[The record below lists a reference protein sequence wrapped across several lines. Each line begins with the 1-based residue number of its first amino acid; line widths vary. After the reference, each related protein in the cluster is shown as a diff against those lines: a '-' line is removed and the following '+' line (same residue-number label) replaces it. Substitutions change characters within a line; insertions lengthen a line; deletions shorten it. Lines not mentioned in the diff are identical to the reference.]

1 MEGDGEGMVAVV
13 RGTKHALTVTLI
25 SDNHGNPTRKCFDT
39 SKKSTRVSLS
49 SVETNTDRSLGNVNA
64 PTCDIRC
71 ASSYRNIQFPDY
83 ESPYVSAI
91 FPRPMSSIFRSQ
103 DLFTQS
109 LRKYPSEKSSAEL
122 IQRIINYT
130 RTKNYVKKR
139 YSKSLRSLIRQSK
152 SEIKARDETSATEE
166 HPETDNQTCSA
177 KWDKDLSQNELLNY
191 TYDYLK
197 GATLVPRHTDVQYFS
212 EVKRVIRGR
221 LRDIICDK
229 PRASSVKDIEI
240 QRKRNNT
247 AAPRDAIR
255 STVVRHSASSN
266 IVNCQSKINPCF
278 CNRHPPVNDD
288 EILNRNEP
296 VQNLLSNLHPE
307 QNLLDGGTSQT
318 HLLDINGTEKETFE
332 NVINEWLKII
342 PVNYNLNAKDK
353 LKREQ
358 LINTLIKTLKDL
370 GQKYDFPELAK
381 NEIVKC
387 LDTLPMWHPDDSEN
401 DFKLK
406 VQIADDLVKRLINV
420 ADENFKTAISE
431 EVKKLPYDFNI
442 VNDKFINRTI
452 DKFIDKLTQVTL
464 NRPLKD
470 EEYKEKLRLEVI
482 SLLKDIPLQR
492 DSQRSDQLLKL
503 ADKFVEHIYQYKIYH
518 DKSKQT
524 VADFESNEIE
534 KKIYD
539 WFENIPELL
548 THKYNKNQYSDLVKV
563 FAKNLHKYNSK
574 KSKDINFQRKLHDDV
589 KEWLDRLTTRLNTK
603 LTSERFGVLSKDLIE
618 QIFGQAH
625 ASSIGGNLHE
635 DPAVSKIFQYITEW
649 YRNIPELTDY
659 KDDMTEKIK
668 ELTFQL
674 NGIQND
680 DNNFQ
685 NILADMRETIIH
697 WLENILNAKGLELDS
712 KIKDNLVNGLIL
724 KLTEEPV
731 RENDGNKNIG
741 LYKDVI
747 TWLKQVPFTKS
758 YDFTEQN
765 NLAGEFVV
773 RLMDIEKTSNEDTL
787 KNDVEEEI
795 KKLISKLSTND
806 DKDVSPDEIEKLKLK
821 VFTQMKITPL
831 GRKLWN
837 KRNNNLRKTLYENI
851 SKIIDSSLMLPEKLK
866 PSLKHKITDV
876 ILKNIKNN
884 TLDADKTISQ
894 ISNIMKQD
902 TSLTKNDIEIL
913 GKQIVE
919 KVNNVLLRHESLH
932 INPIAEEL
940 TKLKLS
946 SKTNI
951 SQEKSSVE
959 TDMDDSR
966 NRYERS
972 SQSSKLYNQDTP
984 SLHITSSKSSPLS
997 HDRIYVMDKE
1007 FETKNA
1013 PEKLRGI
1020 KQKTVC
1026 TVQNNVTQT
1035 DDLKN
1040 HGSNYEI
1047 QNEYN
1052 SNSRNYSKNENSK
1065 IVENRSKD
1073 TSVINNLDKAAK
1085 LFDKKIEQRK
1095 SLNKS
1100 QITRANRSEQ
1110 VDENIQT
1117 KTDKGINTSFL
1128 DEDFSTS
1135 MPITSSIKYPSVVL
1149 LSTTNN
1155 SFVTKTNNIE
1165 VETSDPLQ
1173 YLNKIKELI
1182 TNWLHHFP
1190 LNLNEHDKDELT
1202 NNIASDI
1209 LDRQKYIQLSDG
1221 TTEEKKELEHLKYHI
1236 FKRIHKLDNHEVVRD
1251 IISNVDCLNHRILSL
1266 KTPNLIQPTQER
1278 KEEIIEINLPDTD
1291 NIQTNIDES
1300 SNKIGEWFENFFPN
1314 LIDNFD
1320 EDKIQ
1325 ILARNLENLKINNN
1339 YDSSH
1344 IKKEIFQWI
1353 SGILNNIDVKKIC
1366 DVAESLKKHLCN
1378 TNITDTFILRQDTSE
1393 FLTENLCGVIIEW
1406 IRTTQ
1411 YRYKLQNEI
1420 QDYFAMVL
1428 ANDIKHVFAQSLSD
1442 NELNEHLIQEILRDL
1457 AMVTGESS
1465 DSAFHHAV
1473 ACDLLQFLKE
1483 LQLFHD
1489 LSDRETIN
1497 EFNENKVGISSK
1509 YLDDIKE
1516 AVVEWLNMLPLQ
1528 ESVPVRQIEDLITSL
1543 VDIIKDKILE
1553 DILNNESILKH
1564 HILRLL
1570 SKIPLRIDYQGLESQ
1585 VASLVAKLKD
1595 ILCDKQPETNK
1606 TTRDF
1611 KSQVNINREETPS
1624 AVYKQLLHNT
1634 VSKTL
1639 LDKITFE
1646 EQRSFNLMKEKLAD
1660 AFIDLHYSTGDE
1672 DFRNEFKNKLYRE
1685 ISKFCDDYLKRRPVS
1700 PIDSN
1705 RLQEDLH
1712 NLLKNV
1718 SLSTTGPKTNTSR
1731 QEQEENQL
1739 QESDFLRNESIREN
1753 KTTATKNASTQ
1764 STPQI
1769 SPTSLSLEDIEH
1781 LQKIRT
1787 RSEIQSKPE
1796 NATNN
1801 LSLKYYEDVGIQT
1814 TVVVSNNIHKSVQ
1827 TSNASMIEN
1836 VPIHREISPKVLIR
1850 EYYWDSSGSNQS
1862 FQILEPSKD
1871 LPPKEIA
1878 AKTKV
1883 TTKTQT
1889 EPTLNNEKQYLKQIS
1904 KTQKVQESI
1913 GKEISFAK
1921 DTETQTE
1928 DLQQNA
1934 ANKSRYVL
1942 QSKHLDD
1949 IPESQSITSEE
1960 QQNKISDTRLS
1971 LSKRRER
1978 TEESTDKIFEKE
1990 TADHLESFNKDRR
2003 KFKAPKATTMS
2014 ENLSPIIITEK
2025 RSERR
2030 VYASPEYITNDNRGS
2045 KVCCNCKNHLLTQC
2059 RNKPYTGC
2067 RQVSAKNTLR
2077 HCSKCFGGYCPHPSY
2092 FFSHSLAAVVV
2103 AMDGE
2108 GMVAVVRGLQGSGL
2122 AVTLLDSGRQFTLLP
2137 ENYSHSVPRTNG
2149 DGRRCYATV
2158 SQCTSNVARRESG
2171 VQATDGRYTSTYK
2184 MMHCHY
2190 TPTSPPDE
2198 VTEFPPQRPEICPA
2212 CKNRNASPSRNIES
2226 HVSNQTFCVG
2236 AESSRHTS
2244 LEKLKSGYQPEVVI
2258 RPKRCEE
2265 SPTREIFRQNS
2276 AEVEAIESYRRP
2288 TFCKTNDVRYL
2299 RDVSRKVRESMRS
2312 LSPPVIF
2319 LDV

>member
-1 MEGDGEGMVAVV
+1 
-13 RGTKHALTVTLI
+13 
-25 SDNHGNPTRKCFDT
+25 
-39 SKKSTRVSLS
+39 
-49 SVETNTDRSLGNVNA
+49 
-64 PTCDIRC
+64 
-71 ASSYRNIQFPDY
+71 
-83 ESPYVSAI
+83 
-91 FPRPMSSIFRSQ
+91 
-103 DLFTQS
+103 
-109 LRKYPSEKSSAEL
+109 
-122 IQRIINYT
+122 
-130 RTKNYVKKR
+130 
-139 YSKSLRSLIRQSK
+139 
-152 SEIKARDETSATEE
+152 
-166 HPETDNQTCSA
+166 
-177 KWDKDLSQNELLNY
+177 
-191 TYDYLK
+191 
-197 GATLVPRHTDVQYFS
+197 
-212 EVKRVIRGR
+212 
-221 LRDIICDK
+221 
-229 PRASSVKDIEI
+229 
-240 QRKRNNT
+240 
-247 AAPRDAIR
+247 
-255 STVVRHSASSN
+255 
-266 IVNCQSKINPCF
+266 
-278 CNRHPPVNDD
+278 
-288 EILNRNEP
+288 
-296 VQNLLSNLHPE
+296 
-307 QNLLDGGTSQT
+307 
-318 HLLDINGTEKETFE
+318 
-332 NVINEWLKII
+332 
-342 PVNYNLNAKDK
+342 
-353 LKREQ
+353 
-358 LINTLIKTLKDL
+358 
-370 GQKYDFPELAK
+370 
-381 NEIVKC
+381 
-387 LDTLPMWHPDDSEN
+387 
-401 DFKLK
+401 
-406 VQIADDLVKRLINV
+406 
-420 ADENFKTAISE
+420 
-431 EVKKLPYDFNI
+431 
-442 VNDKFINRTI
+442 
-452 DKFIDKLTQVTL
+452 
-464 NRPLKD
+464 
-470 EEYKEKLRLEVI
+470 
-482 SLLKDIPLQR
+482 
-492 DSQRSDQLLKL
+492 
-503 ADKFVEHIYQYKIYH
+503 
-518 DKSKQT
+518 
-524 VADFESNEIE
+524 
-534 KKIYD
+534 
-539 WFENIPELL
+539 
-548 THKYNKNQYSDLVKV
+548 
-563 FAKNLHKYNSK
+563 
-574 KSKDINFQRKLHDDV
+574 
-589 KEWLDRLTTRLNTK
+589 
-603 LTSERFGVLSKDLIE
+603 
-618 QIFGQAH
+618 
-625 ASSIGGNLHE
+625 
-635 DPAVSKIFQYITEW
+635 
-649 YRNIPELTDY
+649 
-659 KDDMTEKIK
+659 
-668 ELTFQL
+668 
-674 NGIQND
+674 
-680 DNNFQ
+680 
-685 NILADMRETIIH
+685 
-697 WLENILNAKGLELDS
+697 
-712 KIKDNLVNGLIL
+712 
-724 KLTEEPV
+724 
-731 RENDGNKNIG
+731 
-741 LYKDVI
+741 
-747 TWLKQVPFTKS
+747 
-758 YDFTEQN
+758 
-765 NLAGEFVV
+765 
-773 RLMDIEKTSNEDTL
+773 
-787 KNDVEEEI
+787 
-795 KKLISKLSTND
+795 
-806 DKDVSPDEIEKLKLK
+806 
-821 VFTQMKITPL
+821 MKITPL

-851 SKIIDSSLMLPEKLK
+851 SKIIDLCLLLPEKLK
-866 PSLKHKITDV
+866 PSLKYKITNV

-894 ISNIMKQD
+894 ISNMMKQD
-902 TSLTKNDIEIL
+902 TSLTAANIEIL

-932 INPIAEEL
+932 INPITEGL
-940 TKLKLS
+940 TKLKLN

-951 SQEKSSVE
+951 SQERSSVE

-966 NRYERS
+966 NHYEIS
-972 SQSSKLYNQDTP
+972 SQNSKLYNQDTP
-984 SLHITSSKSSPLS
+984 SLHITSSKSNPLNY
-997 HDRIYVMDKE
+997 DRIYVMDIE
-1007 FETKNA
+1007 SETKNA
-1013 PEKLRGI
+1013 SEKLKFI
-1020 KQKTVC
+1020 KQKPLC
-1026 TVQNNVTQT
+1026 TVHNNVTQT
-1035 DDLKN
+1035 DNLKN
-1040 HGSNYEI
+1040 HGINYEI
-1047 QNEYN
+1047 QIDYN
-1052 SNSRNYSKNENSK
+1052 SNSKNYSKNENSK
-1065 IVENRSKD
+1065 IEKNRSKD
-1073 TSVINNLDKAAK
+1073 TSIINNIHKAAK
-1085 LFDKKIEQRK
+1085 LFDKKIEERK

-1100 QITRANRSEQ
+1100 QITRASSEP

-1135 MPITSSIKYPSVVL
+1135 TPITSSIKYPSVVL

-1155 SFVTKTNNIE
+1155 SFVAKANSIE
-1165 VETSDPLQ
+1165 VDPLQ
-1173 YLNKIKELI
+1173 YLNKIKEII

-1190 LNLNEHDKDELT
+1190 LNLNEHDKDELI

-1221 TTEEKKELEHLKYHI
+1221 TTEEKEELEHLKYHI
-1236 FKRIHKLDNHEVVRD
+1236 FKRIHKLDNYEVVRD

-1266 KTPNLIQPTQER
+1266 KTPNLIQSTQER
-1278 KEEIIEINLPDTD
+1278 KEEIIEINLRDAD

-1300 SNKIGEWFENFFPN
+1300 SNKIGEWFKKFFPN

-1325 ILARNLENLKINNN
+1325 ILARNLENLKLNNN

-1353 SGILNNIDVKKIC
+1353 SGILNNIDIKKIC

-1406 IRTTQ
+1406 ITTTQ

-1420 QDYFAMVL
+1420 QDYFAVVL
-1428 ANDIKHVFAQSLSD
+1428 ANDIKHVCAQSLSD

-1483 LQLFHD
+1483 LKLFHD

-1528 ESVPVRQIEDLITSL
+1528 ESVTVRQIEDSITSL

-1570 SKIPLRIDYQGLESQ
+1570 SKIPLRVDNQGLESQ
-1585 VASLVAKLKD
+1585 VVSLVAKLKD

-1611 KSQVNINREETPS
+1611 ESQVNINREETPS

-1685 ISKFCDDYLKRRPVS
+1685 ISTFCDDYLKRRPVS

-1712 NLLKNV
+1712 NLLKNI
-1718 SLSTTGPKTNTSR
+1718 SLPTTGPKATMIR

-1753 KTTATKNASTQ
+1753 KTTATKNAWTQ

-1769 SPTSLSLEDIEH
+1769 SPTSLNLEDIEH
-1781 LQKIRT
+1781 LQKIRM

-1801 LSLKYYEDVGIQT
+1801 VTLKYYEDVGIQT
-1814 TVVVSNNIHKSVQ
+1814 TVVVSDNIHKSVQ

-1850 EYYWDSSGSNQS
+1850 EYYWDSNGSNQS
-1862 FQILEPSKD
+1862 CQILEPSKD

-1883 TTKTQT
+1883 TTNTQT
-1889 EPTLNNEKQYLKQIS
+1889 EPILNNEKQYLKQTS

-1942 QSKHLDD
+1942 QSKLLDD
-1949 IPESQSITSEE
+1949 IPESQNITSEE

-2030 VYASPEYITNDNRGS
+2030 VYASPKYIGNDNRES

-2092 FFSHSLAAVVV
+2092 FF
-2103 AMDGE
+2103 
-2108 GMVAVVRGLQGSGL
+2108 
-2122 AVTLLDSGRQFTLLP
+2122 F
-2137 ENYSHSVPRTNG
+2137 
-2149 DGRRCYATV
+2149 
-2158 SQCTSNVARRESG
+2158 
-2171 VQATDGRYTSTYK
+2171 
-2184 MMHCHY
+2184 
-2190 TPTSPPDE
+2190 
-2198 VTEFPPQRPEICPA
+2198 
-2212 CKNRNASPSRNIES
+2212 
-2226 HVSNQTFCVG
+2226 
-2236 AESSRHTS
+2236 
-2244 LEKLKSGYQPEVVI
+2244 
-2258 RPKRCEE
+2258 KRD
-2265 SPTREIFRQNS
+2265 F
-2276 AEVEAIESYRRP
+2276 
-2288 TFCKTNDVRYL
+2288 
-2299 RDVSRKVRESMRS
+2299 
-2312 LSPPVIF
+2312 
-2319 LDV
+2319 